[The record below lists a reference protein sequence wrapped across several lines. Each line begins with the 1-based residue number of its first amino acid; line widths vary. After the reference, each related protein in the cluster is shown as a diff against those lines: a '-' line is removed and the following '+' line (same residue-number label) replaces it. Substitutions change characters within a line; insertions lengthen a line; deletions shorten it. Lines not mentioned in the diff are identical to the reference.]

1 MSTQFRLPIQRVTS
15 NGLTAWLVEDHS
27 VPVVSLSWSWP
38 GGAAFDAP
46 GREGTAGLAAALL
59 TEGAGDMPAAAFTD
73 ALRDAGIG
81 LSFGAGRDDV
91 DGGFRCLVDALPE
104 AERLARL
111 AMTAPRLDQAA
122 IERLRARAIA
132 GARQA
137 LETPRGQAGRAF
149 WAAAYPT
156 HTAGRPSGGT
166 AESLAAI
173 SADDLRSV
181 LGQQLRRDGLTIA
194 AAGAI
199 KPEAL
204 AALMDR
210 LFAGLPAGAP
220 ATPATLP
227 AFTSFGQ
234 RVIGM
239 DSPQSQAIF
248 GHDGIGARDPQFEV
262 AQVVLR
268 VFGGGGFSSRLT
280 ESVRVQR
287 GLTYG
292 IGVGL
297 DTGFGGGV
305 LVGSVASDNGKIAE
319 ALSVTRDEWARMAAD
334 GPNDAEMAEAIAFLT
349 GSLALQFTD
358 SRRIANTLIA
368 MQRNV
373 RPIDWL
379 DGRSDRLRAIT
390 RDDAARMARRLLKPE
405 ALSVT
410 VAGRPVG
417 L

>member
-248 GHDGIGARDPQFEV
+248 GHDGIGARDPQFET
-262 AQVVLR
+262 AQIVLR

-319 ALSVTRDEWARMAAD
+319 ALAVTRDEWARMAAD

-368 MQRNV
+368 MQRNG